1 MNKDIEYKFQILNHK
16 LEQISMTKNTNSK
29 PIHILLIPM
38 LVVLFGINL
47 VFGGTKAKS
56 IILESR
62 SFPNNLK
69 EDGFWAAFH
78 AGRDGKVYIGLNTE
92 GGGSAQFY
100 IYDPQTDRIR
110 HRADMSEFLGEMG
123 KGIRTHAKI
132 HTKFVEDNEGRIYFA
147 TGNMG
152 AGPSEVD
159 PRSWAGGHWCCYNPR
174 TDTLE
179 DLGLVLPYNGIYGLT
194 IDPVR
199 MKLYGMS
206 THGHFLIFDLATR
219 TTEDRGR
226 VNYHPRSVA
235 RTLVIDDEGNVFGT
249 YLPDRI
255 FKYDVKVE
263 RLLDLSIQIPSD
275 SDIFPR
281 THSIYKRYMRAGVWD
296 DVNKKIYGVE
306 GGTSWLFEYD
316 PKAGKE
322 GQVRKLAQLLPENE
336 PDLLRRAHYATL
348 SFTLGKDRKIYY
360 LPIGPPESP
369 EDNRSVDFY
378 AWAGQAHLITYN
390 LQTGQKQDL
399 GRIFLEDD
407 LRVIDFLNG
416 APSGGATTGP
426 DGTVYFCA
434 FVEERNP
441 QNVGRKFG
449 KIPARLRLL
458 IYHPDE

>member
-1 MNKDIEYKFQILNHK
+1 MSKFLIRIFIIQLSVTLIG
-16 LEQISMTKNTNSK
+16 ISW
-29 PIHILLIPM
+29 I
-38 LVVLFGINL
+38 FGDA
-47 VFGGTKAKS
+47 KAKR

-62 SFPNNLK
+62 SFSKNLK
-69 EDGFWAAFH
+69 EDGFWAALH

-100 IYDPQTDRIR
+100 IYDPQTDKMC

-159 PRSWAGGHWCCYNPR
+159 PRSWGGGHWYCYDPR

-206 THGHFLIFDLATR
+206 THGHFLIFDIVTK
-219 TTEDRGR
+219 TTVDRGR

-235 RTLVIDDEGNVFGT
+235 RTLVTDNEGNVFGT

-255 FKYDVKVE
+255 FKYDVKADQ
-263 RLLDLSIQIPSD
+263 LLDLSIQIPSD
-275 SDIFPR
+275 PDVFPR
-281 THSIYKRYMRAGVWD
+281 THSIYKRCMRAGVWD
-296 DVNKKIYGVE
+296 DVNQKIYGVE
-306 GGTSWLFEYD
+306 GGTSWFFEFD
-316 PKAGKE
+316 PKVDKE
-322 GQVRKLAQLLPENE
+322 GKVRKLAQLLPEDE

-348 SFTLGKDRKIYY
+348 SFTLGKDRAIYY
-360 LPIGPPESP
+360 LPIGPLESDK
-369 EDNRSVDFY
+369 ENEGVDFFLR
-378 AWAGQAHLITYN
+378 AGQAYMITYN

-399 GRIFLEDD
+399 GRVFAEDG

-426 DGTVYFCA
+426 DGTIYFCA
-434 FVEERNP
+434 FVEEKDP
-441 QNVGRKFG
+441 QKVGKTFG
-449 KIPARLRLL
+449 KINARFRLL
-458 IYHPDE
+458 IYQQK